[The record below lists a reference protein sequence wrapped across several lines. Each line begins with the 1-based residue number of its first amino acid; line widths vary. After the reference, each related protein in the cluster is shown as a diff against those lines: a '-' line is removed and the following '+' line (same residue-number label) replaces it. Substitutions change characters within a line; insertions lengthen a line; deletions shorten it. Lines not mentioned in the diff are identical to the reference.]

1 MPGSLTPPGR
11 AATCDGATARVAFRL
26 SNSVGTRV

>member
-11 AATCDGATARVAFRL
+11 TTTCDSAAARVAFRT
-26 SNSVGTRV
+26 SNGVGTQD